1 MLGHGGGPLVFRTG
15 RPWPRATTES
25 PGYDGP
31 VTALRRRAALP
42 LPMLAITLAIVAV
55 GCGAGL
61 GPSTPAGSPTR
72 SGSGPSAAPGG
83 PASPAVRASPP
94 TTTETEFGT
103 IYDSLPST
111 FPTLPGQ
118 EPAETGA
125 GPTSGSFAT
134 TMSLT
139 DARKAIEVG
148 LIAQGWRVAVG
159 SPLEDGSVV
168 LEATAAKG
176 CKTEVRFVPT
186 SGTVIMSVLY
196 GASCPFS

>member
-1 MLGHGGGPLVFRTG
+1 
-15 RPWPRATTES
+15 
-25 PGYDGP
+25 
-31 VTALRRRAALP
+31 
-42 LPMLAITLAIVAV
+42 MLAITLAIVAV

-61 GPSTPAGSPTR
+61 SPSTPAGSPTR
-72 SGSGPSAAPGG
+72 SGSGPSAGPGG
-83 PASPAVRASPP
+83 PASPAAHASVRPP

-111 FPTLPGQ
+111 FPALPGQ

-134 TMSLT
+134 TMSVT
-139 DARKAIEVG
+139 DARKVIEVG

-159 SPLEDGSVV
+159 SPLEDGTVV
-168 LEATAAKG
+168 LEATAAQG
-176 CKTEVRFVPT
+176 CKTEVRFAPT

>member
-1 MLGHGGGPLVFRTG
+1 
-15 RPWPRATTES
+15 
-25 PGYDGP
+25 
-31 VTALRRRAALP
+31 
-42 LPMLAITLAIVAV
+42 MLAITLAIVAI
-55 GCGAGL
+55 GCAAGL
-61 GPSTPAGSPTR
+61 SPSTPAGSPAR
-72 SGSGPSAAPGG
+72 SGSGPNAVPGG
-83 PASPAVRASPP
+83 PASPAIRASPP

-103 IYDSLPST
+103 IYDSLPSN
-111 FPTLPGQ
+111 FPTVPGQ

-134 TMSLT
+134 TLSVT
-139 DARKAIEVG
+139 DARKVIEVG

-159 SPLEDGSVV
+159 SPLEDGTVV

-176 CKTEVRFVPT
+176 CKAEVRFAPT